1 MSSATTV
8 RLATRGSE
16 LARRQATTVKATLD
30 SRRREVTLTEV
41 DTRGDQIRDELIHRL
56 GKTGAFVRALDEK
69 VLTGDLDAAVHS
81 LKDMPTEMP
90 EELVVAAVPERA
102 PSGDVLVTPDGGDV
116 ESLPE
121 GAVVGTSSLRRKAQ
135 LLAVRPDLE
144 VVALRG
150 NVDTRIEKLL
160 APSLQREHQARL
172 EAVGKLAEMVGD
184 GETAPGSDTEDTDSD
199 DTDNADSDDT
209 NDADSDETDYDRS
222 PEEWFND
229 LTDLERDALGRK
241 VDTEMDA
248 IVLAEAGLRR
258 SDLLETVPTHRLPQ
272 ETFVPAPGQGAIAV
286 TAVDDDVIDQLREV
300 VDHPRSRI
308 ETTTERTVLAEL
320 GGGCIAPIGVSAILQ
335 GEYVHTRVQ
344 VLGPAGEETVEAT
357 RDLSVTD
364 HAAAA
369 ADFAAD
375 LRERGAA
382 ELIEAAE
389 TTTADTGTREDDG

>member
-1 MSSATTV
+1 MSATTTV

-16 LARRQATTVKATLD
+16 LARRQATTVKSTLD

-69 VLTGDLDAAVHS
+69 VLNGDLDAAVHS

-90 EELVVAAVPERA
+90 AELVVAAVPERA

-116 ESLPE
+116 DDLPE
-121 GAVVGTSSLRRKAQ
+121 AAVVGTSSLRRKAQ
-135 LLAVRPDLE
+135 LLAARPDLE
-144 VVALRG
+144 IVALRG
-150 NVDTRIEKLL
+150 NVDTRLEKLL

-172 EAVGKLAEMVGD
+172 EAVGKLDEIVGD
-184 GETAPGSDTEDTDSD
+184 AAAVDN
-199 DTDNADSDDT
+199 DNADSDTD
-209 NDADSDETDYDRS
+209 NDADYDRS

-229 LTDLERDALGRK
+229 RSELERDAMGRT

-248 IVLAEAGLRR
+248 IVLAEAGLQR
-258 SDLLETVPTHRLPQ
+258 SDLLETVPTHRLPREQ
-272 ETFVPAPGQGAIAV
+272 FVPAPGQGAIAV
-286 TAVDDDVIDQLREV
+286 TAVDDDVVNQLREV

-308 ETTTERTVLAEL
+308 ETTVERTVLAEL
-320 GGGCIAPIGVSAILQ
+320 GGGCIAPIGVSAIVQ
-335 GEYVHTRVQ
+335 GEYVHTRAQ
-344 VLGPAGEETVEAT
+344 VLGPDGEETVEAT
-357 RDLSVTD
+357 RDLPVTD

-375 LRERGAA
+375 LRGRGAA

-389 TTTADTGTREDDG
+389 TAATANATGTREDNG

>member
-1 MSSATTV
+1 MSSTTTV

-16 LARRQATTVKATLD
+16 LARRQATTVKSTLD

-69 VLTGDLDAAVHS
+69 VLDGDLDAAVHS

-90 EELVVAAVPERA
+90 ADLVVAAVPERA
-102 PSGDVLVTPDGGDV
+102 PSGDVLVTPDGGDIDD
-116 ESLPE
+116 LPE

-135 LLAVRPDLE
+135 LLAARPDLDI
-144 VVALRG
+144 VALRG
-150 NVDTRIEKLL
+150 NVDTRLEKLL

-172 EAVGKLAEMVGD
+172 EAVGKLDEIVGD
-184 GETAPGSDTEDTDSD
+184 AAAVVDSG
-199 DTDNADSDDT
+199 DNAADDDNA
-209 NDADSDETDYDRS
+209 NDADNDDADYDRS

-229 LTDLERDALGRK
+229 LTDLERDAMGRK

-258 SDLLETVPTHRLPQ
+258 SDLLESVPTHRLPREQ
-272 ETFVPAPGQGAIAV
+272 FVPAPGQGAIAV

-308 ETTTERTVLAEL
+308 ETTAERTVLAEL
-320 GGGCIAPIGVSAILQ
+320 GGGCIAPIGVSAIVQ
-335 GEYVHTRVQ
+335 GEYVHTRAQ
-344 VLGPAGEETVEAT
+344 VLGPDGEETVEAT
-357 RDLSVTD
+357 RDLPITD

-389 TTTADTGTREDDG
+389 TAATADTTGTREDNG